1 MTAINNVTN
10 NPLGTE
16 NLGKLLSKFAIPSII
31 AMLISS
37 LYNIVDQIFIGQG
50 IGYLGNAATNVAFPL
65 TTICLSI
72 ALLIGVGS
80 AARFSICLGAKHY
93 KEAVR
98 YIGNAFWMTL
108 ILSIVCFVVVKLFTE
123 PLILLF
129 GGTENIM
136 TLTTDYVSVTA
147 YGIPFLIFTNVLSNL
162 IRADGS
168 PTYSMICTVLGA
180 VINIILDP
188 IFIFTFNMGISGAAW
203 ATVIAQFISFVF
215 CFAYLFRFKLVKLDK
230 EFFRPQLKVCL
241 RIASL
246 GASNAF
252 TQLGFFLVQIILNNS
267 LVYYGSQSIYGSEIP
282 LSAFGVVMKINLI
295 FVSVFVGIAQGAQ
308 PIIGFNYG
316 AEYYNRVRKVYKLE
330 AIATLAISLLSFILF
345 QCFPHYIISMFG
357 TGDEVYMEF
366 AVKSM
371 RIFLFMVIVNGL
383 QIISSNFFSAI
394 GKPLKGIILTLSRSI
409 FFLIPAALILPLFL
423 GVDGILYAGPIADAL
438 AFVVSIVLLYLAFK
452 EMPKNKS
459 VKGI

>member
-188 IFIFTFNMGISGAAW
+188 IFIFVFNMGISGAAW
-203 ATVIAQFISFVF
+203 ATVIAQFISFIF